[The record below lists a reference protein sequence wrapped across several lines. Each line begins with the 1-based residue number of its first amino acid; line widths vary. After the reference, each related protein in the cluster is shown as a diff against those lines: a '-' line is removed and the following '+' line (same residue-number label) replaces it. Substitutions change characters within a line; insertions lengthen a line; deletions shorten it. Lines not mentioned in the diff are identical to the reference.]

1 MEKEKILQAY
11 RNAISQLPN
20 EIMISE
26 NRKMV
31 GYNNFSYIIPKGA
44 RVIKADDEFLGK
56 WFYIQAVLERCLKE
70 KLLSW
75 QEVEEACFKGG

>member
-11 RNAISQLPN
+11 KNAISQLPN
-20 EIMISE
+20 EMMISE

-31 GYNNFSYIIPKGA
+31 EYNNFSYIIPKGA

-56 WFYIQAVLERCLKE
+56 WFYIQAVLEKCLKE
-70 KLLSW
+70 KILTW
-75 QEVEEACFKGG
+75 AEVQEFCFKGG